1 MAQLNGRIYVRL
13 RACVFV
19 ARRAFGL
26 GMFAYTLI
34 GPFAKQDL

>member
-1 MAQLNGRIYVRL
+1 MAPLNGRIYVCL

-19 ARRAFGL
+19 ARRVFGL